1 MKRIIFI
8 GAGLLFFYI
17 HVSAQ
22 DEDRAAEKK
31 KFKENLFTGG
41 SVSLGYSST
50 SFNIGAN
57 PVFGYNI
64 AKWIDAGIGINYT
77 YTSYRNF
84 SYYDDHIHQSM
95 YGGGVF
101 TKIYPVRFLFVQAQ
115 FEHNFL

>member
-17 HVSAQ
+17 QASAQ
-22 DEDRAAEKK
+22 DEESAPKK
-31 KFKENLFTGG
+31 KFAQNLFTGG

-57 PVFGYNI
+57 PVLGYRL
-64 AKWIDAGIGINYT
+64 AKWIDAGIGLNTT
-77 YTSYRNF
+77 YTSFRNF
-84 SYYDDHIHQSM
+84 SYYDDRIHQSI

-101 TKIYPVRFLFVQAQ
+101 SKIYPVRFLFI
-115 FEHNFL
+115 